1 MELVLDPA
9 CKQLNQKGLQTISI
23 LPCKSPEGKASFV
36 QDHRARWESFWQLQP
51 CGSFKSTRTR
61 RRMEP
66 VLDPAYK
73 QLNQKGLQHQKL
85 KVHYHDKDDN
95 DRTTIDNDN
104 RRS

>member
-9 CKQLNQKGLQTISI
+9 
-23 LPCKSPEGKASFV
+23 
-36 QDHRARWESFWQLQP
+36 R
-51 CGSFKSTRTR
+51 
-61 RRMEP
+61 
-66 VLDPAYK
+66 K

-95 DRTTIDNDN
+95 DRTTIDDDN